1 MSSLKQIGAI
11 TAMNLRSVPQRL
23 GSSFVIIIGIAGV
36 VGVLVSVAAMVG
48 GLGETLLSTG
58 SENRAIVLRNGA
70 TAEISSVL
78 SAEATATIMD
88 APGIARTAAGDVAVS
103 TDMIMAVNLEKKNGV
118 RGALSVRGV
127 SPQSFN
133 VRPEIELVAG
143 RMFEPGLR
151 EAIAG
156 RSAHTEFDGLEIGD
170 QVELRDSVWTIV
182 GRYRSGN
189 SMESAILADA
199 TTLLS
204 AYQRTQFAS
213 ATVLLESPAAFDEF
227 KAALTTDPTLDVQVL
242 RETDY
247 YRGQSQQ
254 VQAILAVV
262 SNVVAGI
269 MALGALFAALN
280 SMYSA
285 VSTRTVEIATL
296 RAIGFGSGGV
306 VASVL
311 AEAMLLALVG
321 AFLGAAAA
329 WLLFGGNTISMGNQI
344 SSVVF
349 QVQVTPALL
358 GLGIVWACA
367 VGFVGG
373 LLPAIR
379 AARLPVATAL
389 RAV

>member
-321 AFLGAAAA
+321 AFIGAAAA